1 MQKELVMYSR
11 TTGCPFVSLAKRVL
25 DEHEVAYREIYID
38 KDETAR
44 ERVRDWTGYLSVP
57 TLIIATPG
65 EDLPAGDV
73 ADIDKSKSPRGIDR
87 GAMITEPN
95 IQQLIAWLGKHAFIT
110 VEEEG
115 EAAS

>member
-11 TTGCPFVSLAKRVL
+11 TIGCPFVSLAKRVL
-25 DEHEVAYREIYID
+25 DEHEVTYREIFID
-38 KDETAR
+38 KDDDAR

-57 TLIIATPG
+57 TLIVAEPG
-65 EDLPAGDV
+65 QDMPAGAV

-95 IQQLIAWLGKHAFIT
+95 IQQLIAWLGKHTFISPT
-110 VEEEG
+110 EEE